1 MRSRL
6 LLAMMLVLLFSSAK
20 AQIKQD
26 TLGWRDFVNIVKKNH
41 PITQQAK
48 LQLDLA
54 RARRTQALGGF
65 DPKLGFNYDRKLF
78 DGTEYYTFLTP
89 EVKLPLWFGAELKA
103 NFTEASGAF
112 INPENKVPKEGLSY
126 AGISIPVGKGL
137 LFDRRRANLRQAS
150 IFERSSENERVAI
163 LNNLFIEAG
172 ESYINWENKY
182 RIYKIYEN
190 TVALTRVRLDA
201 VKAGF
206 RGGDRPAIDTLEA
219 ASQLQQRELQ
229 LQQSNLELISA
240 LYDLST
246 YLWLSNTQAVDPDKL
261 NLVPEAVF
269 TLPVIAEVT
278 GIENNPKLRSYQFK
292 LQSLEVE
299 RRLKFQSL
307 LPEFNLQLGLLN
319 SGRSALS
326 NINSN
331 YWNNN
336 NKVGLQFSIP
346 LTLSTARGE
355 LAEAKIKIRETELE
369 QSVVRVEL
377 DNKVKQSL
385 AAIKNTSYQVELL
398 KQLYQANKQL
408 LQGEETRFKLGE
420 SSLFLVNAR
429 ESKLLEVYEKL
440 IETEAKLR
448 KAEIKLN
455 WLTGSLTE
463 YLK

>member
-1 MRSRL
+1 MRNRL
-6 LLAMMLVLLFSSAK
+6 FVAAIFSLLFTSAK
-20 AQIKQD
+20 AEIKQD
-26 TLGWRDFVNIVKKNH
+26 TLGWRDFINIVKTNH
-41 PITQQAK
+41 PVTQQAK

-54 RARRTQALGGF
+54 KARRTQALGGF

-103 NFTEASGAF
+103 NFSDASGAF
-112 INPENKVPKEGLSY
+112 INPENKIPKEGLSY

-137 LFDRRRANLRQAS
+137 LLDRRRANLRQAS
-150 IFERSSENERVAI
+150 IFERSSENERSAI

-172 ESYINWENKY
+172 ESYVNWENKF

-190 TVALTRVRLDA
+190 TVALARVRLEA

-206 RGGDRPAIDTLEA
+206 KGGDRPAIDTLEA

-246 YLWLSNTQAVDPDKL
+246 FLWLNNTQAVDPDKL
-261 NLVPEAVF
+261 NVVPQTAYTF
-269 TLPVIAEVT
+269 PVITDA
-278 GIENNPKLRSYQFK
+278 GIENNPKLKSFEFK
-292 LQSLEVE
+292 LQNLEVE
-299 RRLKFQSL
+299 RRLKVQSL

-336 NKVGLQFSIP
+336 NKIGLQFSIP

-369 QSVVRVEL
+369 QSLVRVEL
-377 DNKVKQSL
+377 DNKVKQSV
-385 AAIKNTSYQVELL
+385 AAIKNIGYQVDLL

-448 KAEIKLN
+448 KAELKFN
-455 WLTGSLTE
+455 WLTGSLIE

>member
-1 MRSRL
+1 
-6 LLAMMLVLLFSSAK
+6 
-20 AQIKQD
+20 
-26 TLGWRDFVNIVKKNH
+26 
-41 PITQQAK
+41 
-48 LQLDLA
+48 
-54 RARRTQALGGF
+54 
-65 DPKLGFNYDRKLF
+65 
-78 DGTEYYTFLTP
+78 
-89 EVKLPLWFGAELKA
+89 
-103 NFTEASGAF
+103 
-112 INPENKVPKEGLSY
+112 
-126 AGISIPVGKGL
+126 
-137 LFDRRRANLRQAS
+137 
-150 IFERSSENERVAI
+150 
-163 LNNLFIEAG
+163 
-172 ESYINWENKY
+172 
-182 RIYKIYEN
+182 
-190 TVALTRVRLDA
+190 
-201 VKAGF
+201 
-206 RGGDRPAIDTLEA
+206 
-219 ASQLQQRELQ
+219 
-229 LQQSNLELISA
+229 
-240 LYDLST
+240 
-246 YLWLSNTQAVDPDKL
+246 
-261 NLVPEAVF
+261 
-269 TLPVIAEVT
+269 
-278 GIENNPKLRSYQFK
+278 
-292 LQSLEVE
+292 VE

>member
-1 MRSRL
+1 
-6 LLAMMLVLLFSSAK
+6 MMLVLLFSSAK

>member
-1 MRSRL
+1 
-6 LLAMMLVLLFSSAK
+6 MMLVLLFSSAK

-26 TLGWRDFVNIVKKNH
+26 TLGWRDFINIVKKNH
-41 PITQQAK
+41 PVTQQAK

-89 EVKLPLWFGAELKA
+89 EVKLPLWFGAELKG

-182 RIYKIYEN
+182 RIYKIYES

-261 NLVPEAVF
+261 NLVPEVVF

>member
-6 LLAMMLVLLFSSAK
+6 LLAMMLVLSFSSAK
-20 AQIKQD
+20 AQVKQD
-26 TLGWRDFVNIVKKNH
+26 TLGWRDFINIVKKNH
-41 PITQQAK
+41 PVTQQAK

-65 DPKLGFNYDRKLF
+65 DPKIGLNYDRKLF

-89 EVKLPLWFGAELKA
+89 EVKLPLWFGAELKG
-103 NFTEASGAF
+103 NFTDASGAF

-126 AGISIPVGKGL
+126 AGLSIPVGKGL
-137 LFDRRRANLRQAS
+137 LFDRRRANLRQAA
-150 IFERSSENERVAI
+150 IFERSSENERAAI

-182 RIYKIYEN
+182 RIYNIYEN
-190 TVALTRVRLDA
+190 TVALAQVRLDA

-206 RGGDRPAIDTLEA
+206 KGGDRPAIDTLEA

-229 LQQSNLELISA
+229 LQQSNLDLISA
-240 LYDLST
+240 VYDLST
-246 YLWLSNTQAVDPDKL
+246 YLWLNNTQAVDPDKL
-261 NLVPEAVF
+261 NVVPQAAYAF
-269 TLPVIAEVT
+269 PVITDT
-278 GIENNPKLRSYQFK
+278 GIENNPKLRSFEFK

-299 RRLKFQSL
+299 RRLKVQSL

-326 NINSN
+326 NVNPN

-385 AAIKNTSYQVELL
+385 AAIKNTSYQVEVL